1 MSRCQHSVLVG
12 VDNPFRCRSSPNK
25 ALALVVCLFAVTS
38 LFGCAINRD
47 FASVA
52 PGVEFTQ
59 LKKFYVVKLGPDE
72 RGVNR
77 LIKDQ
82 LITMGYDATTGAEN
96 RPPNDVDAVVTYR
109 DKWWWDITTYML
121 ELTITFRDHNTQRML
136 ATGNSYHTS
145 LSRRSPEEM
154 VREVL
159 TNIFEESRK
168 GKR

>member
-1 MSRCQHSVLVG
+1 MPRCQHSILVG
-12 VDNPFRCRSSPNK
+12 VDNPFRCRSSPTK

-47 FASVA
+47 FASVE

-72 RGVNR
+72 RGIGS

-82 LITMGYDATTGAEN
+82 LITMGFDVTTGAEN

-109 DKWWWDITTYML
+109 DKWVWDFTMYLL

-136 ATGNSYHTS
+136 ATGLSYHTS

-168 GKR
+168 KKT